1 MAEYA
6 VLTVDQGTDT
16 VFQIEVTDKDGA
28 AKDLTN
34 LSVFGKYKE
43 SYGSTTANS
52 FQITTPTPKTSG
64 IIELTLSGDSS
75 ISLYNAQRRYVYDV
89 ELKNQSDIV
98 ERILE
103 GVLEIN
109 PGVTLSDSA

>member
-43 SYGSTTANS
+43 SYGSTKANS

-75 ISLYNAQRRYVYDV
+75 ISLSQRRYVYDI

>member
-16 VFQIEVTDKDGA
+16 IFEIEVVDSDRT

-34 LSVFGKYKE
+34 LSVFAKYKT
-43 SYGSTTANS
+43 SYGSTTSNS
-52 FQITTPTPKTSG
+52 FQISTPTPTNG
-64 IIELTLSGDSS
+64 IIQLTLSGDSS
-75 ISLYNAQRRYVYDV
+75 ISLTKRRYVYDV
-89 ELKNQSDIV
+89 ELKNANDVV

-103 GVLEIN
+103 GILEIN